1 MNEGINCL
9 MNIGGNSHIKRAEL
23 LFTKKEIEKR
33 ESRTI
38 TSLSGV
44 WFAPKKEFFFFLEW
58 GGGVWGE
65 AGCICFESYDIQYLC
80 IIYLLIQA

>member
-44 WFAPKKEFFFFLEW
+44 WFAPKKEFFFW
-58 GGGVWGE
+58 SGGVGFGE
-65 AGCICFESYDIQYLC
+65 RLVVYALRAMTYNIYVLYIC
-80 IIYLLIQA
+80 

>member
-44 WFAPKKEFFFFLEW
+44 FFLEW

-65 AGCICFESYDIQYLC
+65 AGCICFESYDIQYFC